1 MHYHAENVFLVEIT
15 TFGYVIDSITS
26 QEMIVWLYLR
36 KCLYTGYITQ
46 NKVFMNLISLS
57 MQEKQLVLV
66 NVTAGL

>member
-1 MHYHAENVFLVEIT
+1 MTILT
-15 TFGYVIDSITS
+15 QMSI
-26 QEMIVWLYLR
+26 L
-36 KCLYTGYITQ
+36 GYITQ